1 MEYFIGFITGLIA
14 GCLIVF
20 LIYRL
25 QRKQTEVSFTAI
37 SREALRKNS
46 EDFLQLANQSLS
58 TQAQKGA
65 GELETK
71 KQLIDQTLLTIKTD
85 LGKVEKL
92 VSESETARVKSAA
105 EISTNL
111 KTVSQQTEK
120 LQDTTNKLQAALAN
134 TRVRGQWGER
144 MAEDVLRFIGFV
156 EGVNYVKQKSQE
168 SVATRP
174 DYAFFLPQ
182 DLKLNMDVKF
192 PLDSYL
198 RYLNEENE
206 GTKDGYKQQF
216 LKDARQR
223 IKEVTTRDYIN
234 PAEHTLDYVLV
245 FVPSEQVYC
254 FIQENDKDIM
264 EESIK
269 NKVILCSPLTLY
281 AILAVIRQQVD
292 NFKLQ
297 STASQVLSL
306 LGTFNKQWS
315 EYKKCSENMGNK
327 IQQALDEYGKL
338 STTRTRML
346 ERSLRSI
353 EDLRKER
360 GITEAPQLD
369 GDNEGEEITI
379 KDIATKNN

>member
-1 MEYFIGFITGLIA
+1 MQYIIGFIIGLVA
-14 GCLIVF
+14 GSLIVF
-20 LIYRL
+20 LVYRF
-25 QRKQTEVSFTAI
+25 QHKQAEVSFAAL

-46 EDFLQLANQSLS
+46 EDFLQLANQ
-58 TQAQKGA
+58 TMAAQAQKGA

-71 KQLIDQTLLTIKTD
+71 KQLIDQTLQTIKTD
-85 LGKVEKL
+85 LSKVEKL
-92 VSESETARVKSAA
+92 VSESEIARARSST

-111 KTVSQQTEK
+111 KMVSQQTEK
-120 LQDTTNKLQAALAN
+120 LQDTTGKLQSALAN

-156 EGVNYVKQKSQE
+156 EGVNYVRQKAQE

-174 DYAFFLPQ
+174 DYSFILPQ

-192 PLDSYL
+192 PLDGYL
-198 RYLNEENE
+198 RYVNEPNE
-206 GTKDGYKQQF
+206 ALREGYKQQF
-216 LKDARQR
+216 LRDARQR
-223 IKEVTTRDYIN
+223 VREVTTRDYIN

-254 FIQENDKDIM
+254 FIHENDRDIM

-292 NFKLQ
+292 NFRLQ

-306 LGTFNKQWS
+306 LGTFNKHWT
-315 EYKKCSENMGNK
+315 EYKKCTENLGNK
-327 IQQALDEYGKL
+327 LQQALEEYEKL
-338 STTRTRML
+338 HTTRTRML
-346 ERSLRSI
+346 ERSLKSI

-360 GITEAPQLD
+360 GLTESVPLENGNAEDEVKSLD
-369 GDNEGEEITI
+369 GDTRNG
-379 KDIATKNN
+379 

>member
-1 MEYFIGFITGLIA
+1 MQYLVGFIIGLIV
-14 GCLIVF
+14 GGLVTF
-20 LIYRL
+20 LIYRI
-25 QRKQTEVSFTAI
+25 QRKQTEDAFSTL

-46 EDFLQLANQSLS
+46 EDFLQLANQTLS
-58 TQAQKGA
+58 NQTQKGV

-71 KQLIDQTLLTIKTD
+71 KQLIDQTLQTIKTD
-85 LGKVEKL
+85 LGRVEKL
-92 VSESETARVKSAA
+92 VNESETARVKSAS
-105 EISTNL
+105 EISKDL
-111 KTVSQQTEK
+111 KSVSLQTEK
-120 LQDTTNKLQAALAN
+120 LQETTTKLQTALAN
-134 TRVRGQWGER
+134 TKVRGQWGER

-156 EGVNYVKQKSQE
+156 EDINYIKQKSQDVV
-168 SVATRP
+168 STRP

-198 RYLNEENE
+198 KYLNEENE
-206 GTKDGYKQQF
+206 TIRNGHKQQF

-254 FIQENDKDIM
+254 FIHENDKDIM
-264 EESIK
+264 EESIR

-281 AILAVIRQQVD
+281 AILSVIRQQVD

-306 LGTFNKQWS
+306 LGTFNKQWG
-315 EYKKCSENMGNK
+315 EYKKCNEAMGNR
-327 IQQALDEYGKL
+327 IRQALEEYEKL
-338 STTRTRML
+338 SATRTNML
-346 ERSLRSI
+346 ERSLKSI

-360 GITEAPQLD
+360 GVLEAPLLD
-369 GDNEGEEITI
+369 NDGKEETGEL
-379 KDIATKNN
+379 KHNASKPN

>member
-1 MEYFIGFITGLIA
+1 MQYIIGFVIGLIV
-14 GCLIVF
+14 GCLTVYM
-20 LIYRL
+20 IYRL
-25 QRKQTEVSFTAI
+25 QRKEAEASFTSL

-46 EDFLQLANQSLS
+46 EDFLMLANQTLS
-58 TQAQKGA
+58 TQTQKGV

-71 KQLIDQTLLTIKTD
+71 KQLIDQTLQIIKSD

-92 VSESETARVKSAA
+92 VGDSETARVKSAV

-111 KTVSQQTEK
+111 KGVSQQAEK

-134 TRVRGQWGER
+134 TKIRGQWGER

-168 SVATRP
+168 VVATRP
-174 DYAFFLPQ
+174 DYSFILPQ
-182 DLKLNMDVKF
+182 DLRLNMDVKF

-198 RYLNEENE
+198 KYMNEENE
-206 GTKDGYKQQF
+206 VIKEGYKQQF

-245 FVPSEQVYC
+245 FIPSEQVYC
-254 FIQENDKDIM
+254 FIHENDEDIM
-264 EESIK
+264 EDSMKI
-269 NKVILCSPLTLY
+269 KVILCSPLTLY

-306 LGTFNKQWS
+306 FGTFDKQWH
-315 EYKKCSENMGNK
+315 EYKKCNENMGNK
-327 IQQALDEYGKL
+327 IRQALDEYENL
-338 STTRTRML
+338 CTTRTKML
-346 ERSLRSI
+346 ERSLNSI

-360 GITEAPQLD
+360 GIKETPLLD
-369 GDNEGEEITI
+369 PDSKDEE
-379 KDIATKNN
+379 K